1 MTGIKVLLIDDDSS
15 LLEISKEFL
24 ELDRKIFTD
33 IANSAEEALVSIKG
47 NEYDVVV
54 SDFDMPDKN
63 GIQLLKELRRDGCK
77 VPFILFTGKGREEVV
92 IEALNNG
99 ADFYLQKGGQ
109 PSSQFAELSHMIWI
123 SHSRRQAVES
133 TMRSS
138 RRTDVYNRI
147 ANVFLTSDLDDPGLL
162 KRTMRII
169 LEFTDSPEGGLSQ
182 FEDDGSLSFTR
193 AYRHDRSEDGK
204 ERSCSAPDPGIK
216 DLRRKA
222 MAEKM
227 GMWDNTPRYDPNGLL
242 LYRNILIVPLF
253 QGDLVIGHLEVS
265 DREGGYS
272 ASLRGELEHISQYL
286 APLIVTTSNRK
297 RVEKARA
304 KAAAD
309 LVEND
314 QKIVALNRILTVL
327 SNTNQMIVRAKSLD
341 EILSSLCTIA
351 IRDGQFEHAWVGMVE
366 EGGISMAYSESA
378 PGKGP
383 LPRVP
388 AVTHLEDSALT
399 VNSTFTLS
407 SFSKGPNFQGCG
419 GATCPSGSVMVLPIR
434 SNGVPRAVLGI
445 HSSRENFFND
455 REKAILEEMV
465 MDVSFSWDMLLEEE
479 ARMKAEKE
487 LRQSEERFRVA
498 LFNSP
503 VNVSSQ
509 DLELRYTWIYNPQLG
524 YSPSEVIGK
533 SDFDVLPQEAA
544 LPVIELKRRAIV
556 DAVRVRDEISMTTP
570 EGKRLFY
577 DFAVEP
583 LLDQGGRVIGVT
595 NVVTDITERKNAEE
609 LIRLGDERF
618 YKAFANNPIAM
629 SIMRLSDGEWVDV
642 NESFARLVG
651 YDRKD
656 LVGHNSVDLN
666 LILDP
671 EKRDRII
678 QELSENGEVRNVDV
692 MATTRDGKRLTL
704 LVSVVLVT
712 INGQGHAISMQLDVT
727 ERKQAEEELRVS
739 ENRYRSLFSSIQ
751 SPISI
756 YKYVYD
762 ESGEI
767 IHWTLQDVNSNGL
780 KLLGKTSLDEVR
792 GMNETELFGPRNRD
806 VRLPLVRRLKATGE
820 GVVSETYFDW
830 LRRYY
835 ISSLFPMGDDCFV
848 NSTTDITDLKQA
860 QRKTE
865 EYAVK
870 LERSNAELE
879 QFAYVASHDLQ
890 EPLRMVTACLDRLQ
904 KKYPD
909 QLDWRAKQY
918 MDFAIEGGLRA
929 REVLAGLLE
938 YSHVESPA
946 DPLGPIDMES
956 ALRKAVDNLAFH
968 VSKENVTVTHDP
980 LPSVVAEDQRMVQ
993 VFQLLIDNALK
1004 FHGPERPRVHIS
1016 SQEGPNDWTF
1026 SVSDNG
1032 IGIDPAYKDKI
1043 FVLFQRLNPRESYDG
1058 NGIGLSICRKIVEGQ
1073 GGTIWFDSTVGKGTT
1088 FYFTVPK
1095 EKGTQG

>member
-1 MTGIKVLLIDDDSS
+1 VTGIKVLLIDDDSS

-24 ELDRKIFTD
+24 ELDRKIFTH

-99 ADFYLQKGGQ
+99 ADFYLQKGSQ

-162 KRTMRII
+162 ERTVEII
-169 LEFTDSPEGGLSQ
+169 LEFTDSREGGLSQ
-182 FEDDGSLSFTR
+182 FENAGSLSFTR
-193 AYRHDRSEDGK
+193 ASRYDRSEDGR
-204 ERSCSAPDPGIK
+204 ERSCSAHAIN

-227 GMWDNTPRYDPNGLL
+227 GMWDNTPRYDPDGLL

-272 ASLRGELEHISQYL
+272 ASLRGELEHIAQYL

-297 RVEKARA
+297 RVERARA

-327 SNTNQMIVRAKSLD
+327 SNTNQMIVRAKSLE

-351 IRDGQFEHAWVGMVE
+351 IRDGQFEHAWVGMAE
-366 EGGISMAYSESA
+366 EGGISVGYSESA

-383 LPRVP
+383 LPRMA
-388 AVTHLEDSALT
+388 AVTDLEDSALRS
-399 VNSTFTLS
+399 NSNFTLS
-407 SFSKGPNFQGCG
+407 FFSNGPNSQGCG
-419 GATCPSGSVMVLPIR
+419 GAAGPSGSVMVLPIR

-445 HSSRENFFND
+445 HSSREHFFND

-479 ARMKAEKE
+479 ARKKAEKE

-533 SDFDVLPQEAA
+533 SDFDVLPQETA
-544 LPVIELKRRAIV
+544 LLVIKLKRKAIV
-556 DAVRVRDEISMTTP
+556 DGLRVRDEISLTTP

-583 LLDQGGRVIGVT
+583 LLDQRGRVIGVT

-618 YKAFANNPIAM
+618 YKAFASNPIAM
-629 SIMRLSDGEWVDV
+629 SIMRLSDGVWVDV
-642 NESFARLVG
+642 NDSFARLVG
-651 YDRKD
+651 YDRKE

-678 QELSENGEVRNVDV
+678 QELNENGEVRNVDV
-692 MATTRDGKRLTL
+692 MATTRDGKRLTM

-727 ERKQAEEELRVS
+727 ERKKAEEELRVS

-756 YKYVYD
+756 YKYIYD
-762 ESGEI
+762 ENGEVV
-767 IHWTLQDVNSNGL
+767 HWTLQDVNSNGL
-780 KLLGKTSLDEVR
+780 KLLGKTSLDQVR

-806 VRLPLVRRLKATGE
+806 LRLPLVQRLKATGE

-848 NSTTDITDLKQA
+848 NSTTDITEMKLA
-860 QRKTE
+860 QRKT
-865 EYAVK
+865 
-870 LERSNAELE
+870 
-879 QFAYVASHDLQ
+879 
-890 EPLRMVTACLDRLQ
+890 
-904 KKYPD
+904 
-909 QLDWRAKQY
+909 
-918 MDFAIEGGLRA
+918 
-929 REVLAGLLE
+929 
-938 YSHVESPA
+938 
-946 DPLGPIDMES
+946 
-956 ALRKAVDNLAFH
+956 
-968 VSKENVTVTHDP
+968 
-980 LPSVVAEDQRMVQ
+980 
-993 VFQLLIDNALK
+993 
-1004 FHGPERPRVHIS
+1004 
-1016 SQEGPNDWTF
+1016 
-1026 SVSDNG
+1026 
-1032 IGIDPAYKDKI
+1032 
-1043 FVLFQRLNPRESYDG
+1043 
-1058 NGIGLSICRKIVEGQ
+1058 
-1073 GGTIWFDSTVGKGTT
+1073 
-1088 FYFTVPK
+1088 
-1095 EKGTQG
+1095 